1 MSGSFENIGWCRP
14 GGECWYNVDIMSE
27 LCSILSFGAAGST
40 KMVVPGTNQIQRAFN
55 VKYPTEYIQRPEKWQ
70 ANQAAFAAFYEAL

>member
-1 MSGSFENIGWCRP
+1 
-14 GGECWYNVDIMSE
+14 MSE

-70 ANQAAFAAFYEAL
+70 ANQTAFAPFMSMFERRPRHGLFPERDQRRCPL

>member
-1 MSGSFENIGWCRP
+1 MPLRLSHCADCNITAFNIQYHGPCK
-14 GGECWYNVDIMSE
+14 
-27 LCSILSFGAAGST
+27 GAAGST

-70 ANQAAFAAFYEAL
+70 ANQTAFAAFYEAL

>member
-1 MSGSFENIGWCRP
+1 MGQN
-14 GGECWYNVDIMSE
+14 
-27 LCSILSFGAAGST
+27 LSLIHIFGAAGST

-70 ANQAAFAAFYEAL
+70 ANQTAFAAFYEAL